1 MGVGLLAFSLL
12 DKTFSGFFLKMQP
25 IRHHSIYYCAIVM
38 AIYMT
43 LTVCSAQAELM
54 VGDTAPTLQFGKW
67 IQGEPIRVIDTNYV
81 FVVEFWATWCAPCVR
96 AIPHLNQLWRE
107 FKDKGVII
115 VGQDIWDS
123 DDAVAPFVKKMGNQM
138 TYHVALDDKNPEQKK
153 GAMAITWMQAAGL
166 NSIPT
171 VFIVNQQGRIA
182 WIGNPENLNEQV
194 LNEIVSAQYDLA
206 KATFEYKQKF
216 AKNLELQ
223 VLDRKLSLALK
234 QKKWDDAA
242 MAVDEILTASPQYK
256 NVYAGVRLRILLGQE
271 KYDEAYQFANSFSDA
286 NPDDSDRQNFFAYTI
301 VTQDGVKQRNLKLAE
316 KLAERANQSAGGTN
330 AAVLDTLARVQ
341 FMIGKTNNAVVTE
354 QNALANAPDEKILYI
369 KRILESYRHNTLPDI
384 NE

>member
-1 MGVGLLAFSLL
+1 
-12 DKTFSGFFLKMQP
+12 
-25 IRHHSIYYCAIVM
+25 M